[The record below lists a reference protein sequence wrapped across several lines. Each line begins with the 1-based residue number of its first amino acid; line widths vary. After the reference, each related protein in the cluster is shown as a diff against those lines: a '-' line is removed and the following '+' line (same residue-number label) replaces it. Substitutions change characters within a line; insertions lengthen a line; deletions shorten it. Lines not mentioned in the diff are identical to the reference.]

1 MPLAPTKGIRILKGP
16 GQIKVSSKLN
26 LKLPEA
32 NPTPE
37 VKQEAMNNQEVVV
50 ATNMDQG
57 AKKEAVPKAGTDL
70 NLKTDQE
77 PQHVSDVERQTMNHK
92 TVISRRRHA

>member
-1 MPLAPTKGIRILKGP
+1 MQQARINEIKTLKEP
-16 GQIKVSSKLN
+16 DQIKVSSKLN
-26 LKLPEA
+26 LKLPEV

-37 VKQEAMNNQEVVV
+37 VKQEAMNNQEVAV

-77 PQHVSDVERQTMNHK
+77 PQHVSDVERRTMNHK
-92 TVISRRRHA
+92 TVTSKKRHA

>member
-1 MPLAPTKGIRILKGP
+1 MQQALTREIRTLKGP

-57 AKKEAVPKAGTDL
+57 AKKEAVHKAETDL
-70 NLKTDQE
+70 ILKTGRE
-77 PQHVSDVERQTMNHK
+77 ALHVSDVENQTMNHK
-92 TVISRRRHA
+92 TVISKRRPV

>member
-1 MPLAPTKGIRILKGP
+1 MPQARINEIKTLKEP
-16 GQIKVSSKLN
+16 DQIKVSSKLN

-70 NLKTDQE
+70 NLKTGQE
-77 PQHVSDVERQTMNHK
+77 ALHVSDVEKQIMNLR
-92 TVISRRRHA
+92 TAISRKKLV